1 MPPPRPATAKAPNSL
16 HVVRRLAAIAWGYK
30 KETAAL
36 LALQVFFLSLTLC
49 SIGLLGLGVDVLLH
63 TLDAARTPKWPLGLH
78 PPVHWTAQAQAL
90 AIAGTII
97 VIALLRWVCER
108 SLLSLKGKFTAEMQA
123 QLRTR
128 VYDQLQRLDFNFF
141 NAGSSGSLINRV
153 TFDVYQLRMFIDG
166 VLLEAMTMSLTLV
179 FFLGWMCLLDWRL
192 TLACLT
198 PLPLV
203 LWLTLAFS
211 RKVKPAYKKN
221 SELLD
226 DATRVITENAQGVHV
241 VKGFGLQAAE
251 KEKFRAASEAVVGH
265 AGWITRRV
273 AFFTPMVELLT
284 QLPLVILF
292 FYGGWIYCQEK
303 DGTTARLS
311 VGILFVFFMLLR
323 RFSSQISVVA
333 QIAGI
338 IQQAMNGARRVF
350 EVLDEPRLITSKP
363 GALAPA
369 RLGGEVL
376 LEDVTFGYDPLKPV
390 LRDLRL
396 HVPAGRCIALLG
408 PTGAGKSSLL
418 TLISRFHDPQQGRV
432 LLGGHDARDLEVDTL
447 RRAVG
452 VVFQETFL
460 FSTTV
465 AGNIAFGKPDAS
477 REEIERAAKLAQADG
492 FIREMAQG
500 YDTVLTEG
508 GNGLSGGQRQRIA
521 IARALLTDP
530 TILILDDPTA
540 AIDPGTER
548 EIMNALESAMRGRT
562 VLIVAHRLQ
571 TLRRADCVVVLED
584 GRITAMGTHDELM
597 EKSRHYREVVAVQ
610 TA

>member
-1 MPPPRPATAKAPNSL
+1 MSPPCPATAKMPNSL

-36 LALQVFFLSLTLC
+36 LALQVFFLTLTLG

-63 TLDAARTPKWPLGLH
+63 TLDATRTPKWPLGIQPPADWPALH
-78 PPVHWTAQAQAL
+78 QAL
-90 AIAGTII
+90 AIAGAI
-97 VIALLRWVCER
+97 VLIALLRFASER
-108 SLLSLKGKFTAEMQA
+108 SLLVLKGRFTAEMQA
-123 QLRTR
+123 HLRTR

-166 VLLEAMTMSLTLV
+166 VLLEALTMGLTLI

-251 KEKFRAASEAVVGH
+251 QEKFRAASEAVVNH
-265 AGWITRRV
+265 AGWLTRRV

-284 QLPLVILF
+284 QVPLVILF

-303 DGTTARLS
+303 DPATARLS

-323 RFSSQISVVA
+323 RFSGQISVVA
-333 QIAGI
+333 QISGI

-350 EVLDEPRLITSKP
+350 EVLDEPRLIVSKP

-369 RLGGEVL
+369 RLLGEVV
-376 LEDVTFGYDPLKPV
+376 LEDVSFGYDAAKPV
-390 LRDLRL
+390 LHDLRL
-396 HVPAGRCIALLG
+396 HIPAGQCVALLG

-418 TLISRFHDPQQGRV
+418 ALISRFHDPRHGRV
-432 LLGGHDARDLEVDTL
+432 LLDGHDARDLEVDCL

-460 FSTTV
+460 FSTSV
-465 AGNIAFGKPDAS
+465 ADNIAFGRPEATRQD
-477 REEIERAAKLAQADG
+477 IERAAQLAQADG
-492 FIREMAQG
+492 FIREMADG

-530 TILILDDPTA
+530 AILILDDPTA

-571 TLRRADCVVVLED
+571 TLRRADRVVVLED
-584 GRITAMGTHDELM
+584 GRITAEGTHDALM
-597 EKSRHYREVVAVQ
+597 GKSRHYREVVAVQ